1 MKKYHYFIK
10 LKQFFQNEDGAYAVI
25 MGILSFFLIGL
36 VALTVDGSGMLLD
49 KARFSQGIEQAG
61 LALMAE
67 NNDFRTTNQK
77 HADVLRQTVTKEE
90 LEGFSDTFSAQ
101 KYKRNQELVSG
112 LVRHYYYPSTYFKDN
127 LKISDK
133 YDYQCNN
140 LQGPNGEQLKSI
152 ACEISGKFER
162 PSWLYLGKNNGLS
175 FAETTTIN
183 ANKIYI
189 QKNLDEIIP
198 IDLMLVADLSGS
210 MNSSVSGTKYG
221 TAKIDILRE
230 VVSAIAKELL
240 EQNNTEEG
248 KVISQYNR
256 IGFTSFAFGAQQQ
269 NNPAQCYLPY
279 VVNYD
284 TTTQVRVRIRPKSSL
299 NPSGEKIVDYCDNN
313 SNYRDN
319 MDYRN
324 YRYYMDYRDYRDVTL
339 SYKML
344 RSYIGSDEQ
353 CYSYPTLARFFDQL
367 IDYDETIKT
376 IDSFNGR
383 DNDYLMVFNKNS
395 WCLGSANTH
404 INSTYIWAGK
414 NKSADLLSRFN
425 QVPAL
430 GATLSSSGLL
440 IGANLLMNTN
450 PDENAQPS
458 KLGANT
464 QRIILVL
471 SDGQDQITSNDT
483 LNITSNLINQGMCEK
498 IKNKLNS
505 LQDKTYLEQPTRIGF
520 VAFGYGP
527 SGTQKA
533 AWEKCVGK
541 YYYVANNKEEL
552 LESFRKI
559 IGLVE
564 EVGHSTYKE
573 PTYYSN

>member
-1 MKKYHYFIK
+1 MMKIKNYTALLRRFYH
-10 LKQFFQNEDGAYAVI
+10 NERGAYTVMMAI
-25 MGILSFFLIGL
+25 MSFALLGI

-67 NNDFRTTNQK
+67 NNDFRNTNQR
-77 HADVLRQTVTKEE
+77 HEDVIRQTISKQEM
-90 LEGFSDTFSAQ
+90 EGFTDTFSAQ
-101 KYKRNQELVSG
+101 KYKRNQELVRG
-112 LVRHYYYPSTYFKDN
+112 LVRHYYYPSTYREN
-127 LKISDK
+127 NQEINDK
-133 YDYQCNN
+133 YDYQCDN
-140 LQGPNGEQLKSI
+140 LKGPNGEQLKSI
-152 ACEISGKFER
+152 ACEISGEFER

-175 FAETTTIN
+175 FAKTTTIN
-183 ANKIYI
+183 ANKIYV

-198 IDLMLVADLSGS
+198 IDLMLVTDLSGS
-210 MNSSVSGTKYG
+210 MNDDVNGRRYG
-221 TAKIDILRE
+221 TAKIDILRD
-230 VVSAIAKELL
+230 VVASIAKELL

-248 KVISQYNR
+248 KIISKYNR

-269 NNPAQCYLPY
+269 SNSAKCYLPY
-279 VVNYD
+279 EIKPSITVRNNYYYNYY
-284 TTTQVRVRIRPKSSL
+284 TTIRYSEL
-299 NPSGEKIVDYCDNN
+299 
-313 SNYRDN
+313 
-319 MDYRN
+319 
-324 YRYYMDYRDYRDVTL
+324 L
-339 SYKML
+339 
-344 RSYIGSDEQ
+344 SYIGKSQ
-353 CYSYPTLARFFDQL
+353 QRYSYATLAQFFDSL
-367 IDYDETIKT
+367 VDYDKTIES
-376 IDSFNGR
+376 IDSFNGK
-383 DNDYLMVFNKNS
+383 DSDYLMNFNKNS
-395 WCLGSANTH
+395 WCLGNATR
-404 INSTYIWAGK
+404 INSTYIWAKK
-414 NKSADLLSRFN
+414 NESANLISRFYR
-425 QVPAL
+425 VPAT

-450 PDENAQPS
+450 PDEEAQPS

-471 SDGQDQITSNDT
+471 SDGADQINDT
-483 LNITSNLINQGMCEK
+483 NSSLNITSNLINQGMCEK
-498 IKNKLNS
+498 IKSKLDS

-564 EVGHSTYKE
+564 EVGHSIYQ
-573 PTYYSN
+573 PPSYYSN

>member
-1 MKKYHYFIK
+1 MMKIKNYTALLRRFYH
-10 LKQFFQNEDGAYAVI
+10 NERGAYTVMMAI
-25 MGILSFFLIGL
+25 MSFALLGI

-67 NNDFRTTNQK
+67 NNYSRTNEE
-77 HADVLRQTVTKEE
+77 HEDVLRQIVTKEGLSYDEKLKEQKKERNLE
-90 LEGFSDTFSAQ
+90 LIRGI
-101 KYKRNQELVSG
+101 
-112 LVRHYYYPSTYFKDN
+112 VRHYYYPSTYFKDSKDIKDDYDPICGK
-127 LKISDK
+127 LK
-133 YDYQCNN
+133 
-140 LQGPNGEQLKSI
+140 GPNGEQLKSI

-183 ANKIYI
+183 ANKIYV

-198 IDLMLVADLSGS
+198 IDLMLVTDLSGS
-210 MNSSVSGTKYG
+210 MNDDVNGRRYG
-221 TAKIDILRE
+221 TAKIDILRD
-230 VVSAIAKELL
+230 VVASIAKELL

-248 KVISQYNR
+248 KIISKYNR

-269 NNPAQCYLPY
+269 SNSAKCYLPY
-279 VVNYD
+279 EIKPSITVRNNYYYNYY
-284 TTTQVRVRIRPKSSL
+284 TTIRYSEL
-299 NPSGEKIVDYCDNN
+299 
-313 SNYRDN
+313 
-319 MDYRN
+319 
-324 YRYYMDYRDYRDVTL
+324 L
-339 SYKML
+339 
-344 RSYIGSDEQ
+344 SYIGKSQ
-353 CYSYPTLARFFDQL
+353 QRYSYATLAQFFDSL
-367 IDYDETIKT
+367 VDYDKTIES
-376 IDSFNGR
+376 IDSFNGK
-383 DNDYLMVFNKNS
+383 DSDYLMNFNKNS
-395 WCLGSANTH
+395 WCLGNATR
-404 INSTYIWAGK
+404 INSTYIWAKK
-414 NKSADLLSRFN
+414 NESANLISRFN
-425 QVPAL
+425 WVPAT

-450 PDENAQPS
+450 PDEEAQPS

-471 SDGQDQITSNDT
+471 SDGADQINDT
-483 LNITSNLINQGMCEK
+483 NSSLNITSNLINQGMCEK
-498 IKNKLNS
+498 IKSKLDS

-564 EVGHSTYKE
+564 EVGHSIYQ
-573 PTYYSN
+573 PPSYYSN

>member
-269 NNPAQCYLPY
+269 NNTAQCYLPY
-279 VVNYD
+279 EIKPSISVRNSYYGGYYYTTIQYSELLSYVGSNQQRYSYATLAQYFDAFVDYD
-284 TTTQVRVRIRPKSSL
+284 KTIESINSFDGKDLSSL
-299 NPSGEKIVDYCDNN
+299 MYFS
-313 SNYRDN
+313 
-319 MDYRN
+319 
-324 YRYYMDYRDYRDVTL
+324 
-339 SYKML
+339 
-344 RSYIGSDEQ
+344 
-353 CYSYPTLARFFDQL
+353 
-367 IDYDETIKT
+367 
-376 IDSFNGR
+376 
-383 DNDYLMVFNKNS
+383 KNS
-395 WCLGSANTH
+395 WCLGSANNR

-414 NKSADLLSRFN
+414 NESADLVSRFN
-425 QVPAL
+425 RVPAL

-440 IGANLLMNTN
+440 IGANLLMNTT

-471 SDGQDQITSNDT
+471 SDGEDQINNASSS
-483 LNITSNLINQGMCEK
+483 LNITSTLINQGMCEK
-498 IKNKLNS
+498 IKSKLNS

>member
-1 MKKYHYFIK
+1 MMKIK
-10 LKQFFQNEDGAYAVI
+10 NYTALLRRFYRNERGAYTVMMAI
-25 MGILSFFLIGL
+25 MSFALLGI

-67 NNDFRTTNQK
+67 NNYSRTNK
-77 HADVLRQTVTKEE
+77 EHEDVLRQTVTEDELGSKTKLKVQKE
-90 LEGFSDTFSAQ
+90 
-101 KYKRNQELVSG
+101 KRDQELIRG
-112 LVRHYYYPSTYFKDN
+112 IVRHYYYPSTYFKDSKDIKDNYKPICDN
-127 LKISDK
+127 LK
-133 YDYQCNN
+133 
-140 LQGPNGEQLKSI
+140 GPNGEQLKSI
-152 ACEISGKFER
+152 ACEISGEFER

-183 ANKIYI
+183 ANKIYV

-198 IDLMLVADLSGS
+198 IDLMLVTDLSGS
-210 MNSSVSGTKYG
+210 MNDDVNGRRYG
-221 TAKIDILRE
+221 TAKIDILRD
-230 VVSAIAKELL
+230 VVASIAKELL

-248 KVISQYNR
+248 KIISKYNR

-269 NNPAQCYLPY
+269 SNSAKCYLPY
-279 VVNYD
+279 EIKKNVRLDGYNYGRNNSISYTELLSYVGGSYQSYFYLTLAEHFD
-284 TTTQVRVRIRPKSSL
+284 AL
-299 NPSGEKIVDYCDNN
+299 VDYDK
-313 SNYRDN
+313 
-319 MDYRN
+319 
-324 YRYYMDYRDYRDVTL
+324 T
-339 SYKML
+339 
-344 RSYIGSDEQ
+344 
-353 CYSYPTLARFFDQL
+353 
-367 IDYDETIKT
+367 IDS
-376 IDSFNGR
+376 IDSFNGK
-383 DNDYLMVFNKNS
+383 DFNYLMTFNKNS
-395 WCLGSANTH
+395 WCLGSANTR
-404 INSTYIWAGK
+404 INSTYIWAKK
-414 NKSADLLSRFN
+414 NESANLISRFN
-425 QVPAL
+425 WVPAT

-450 PDENAQPS
+450 PDEEAQPS

-471 SDGQDQITSNDT
+471 SDGADQISNANSS

-498 IKNKLNS
+498 IKSKLDS

-564 EVGHSTYKE
+564 EVGHSIYQA
-573 PTYYSN
+573 PSYYSN

>member
-1 MKKYHYFIK
+1 MKIKNYTALLRWFYH
-10 LKQFFQNEDGAYAVI
+10 NERGAYTVMMAI
-25 MGILSFFLIGL
+25 MSFALLGI

-67 NNDFRTTNQK
+67 NNYSRTNEE
-77 HADVLRQTVTKEE
+77 HEDVLRQIVTKEGLSYDEKLKEQKKERNLE
-90 LEGFSDTFSAQ
+90 LIRGI
-101 KYKRNQELVSG
+101 
-112 LVRHYYYPSTYFKDN
+112 VRHYYYPSTYFKDSKDIEDEYVPKCDN
-127 LKISDK
+127 LK
-133 YDYQCNN
+133 
-140 LQGPNGEQLKSI
+140 GPNGEQLKSI

-183 ANKIYI
+183 ANKIYV

-198 IDLMLVADLSGS
+198 IDLMLVTDLSGS
-210 MNSSVSGTKYG
+210 MNSSVDGRYG
-221 TAKIDILRE
+221 TAKITILRD
-230 VVSAIAKELL
+230 VVSSIAKELL

-248 KVISQYNR
+248 KIISKYNR

-269 NNPAQCYLPY
+269 SNSAKCYLPY
-279 VVNYD
+279 EIKPSITVRNNYYYD
-284 TTTQVRVRIRPKSSL
+284 YYTTTIRYSEL
-299 NPSGEKIVDYCDNN
+299 
-313 SNYRDN
+313 
-319 MDYRN
+319 
-324 YRYYMDYRDYRDVTL
+324 L
-339 SYKML
+339 
-344 RSYIGSDEQ
+344 SYIGKSQ
-353 CYSYPTLARFFDQL
+353 QRYSYATLAQFFDL
-367 IDYDETIKT
+367 FVDYDKTIDS
-376 IDSFNGR
+376 IDSFNGK
-383 DNDYLMVFNKNS
+383 DSDYLMNFNKNS
-395 WCLGSANTH
+395 WCLGNATR
-404 INSTYIWAGK
+404 INSTYIWAKK
-414 NKSADLLSRFN
+414 NESTDLINRFN
-425 QVPAL
+425 QVQAT

-440 IGANLLMNTN
+440 IGANLLTNTN
-450 PDENAQPS
+450 PDEEAQPS

-471 SDGQDQITSNDT
+471 SDGADQLSDANSS

-498 IKNKLNS
+498 IKSKLDS

-564 EVGHSTYKE
+564 EVGHSIYQ
-573 PTYYSN
+573 PPSYYSN

>member
-1 MKKYHYFIK
+1 MKIK
-10 LKQFFQNEDGAYAVI
+10 NYTALLRRFYRNERGAYTVMMAI
-25 MGILSFFLIGL
+25 MSFALLGI

-67 NNDFRTTNQK
+67 NNDFRNTNQR
-77 HADVLRQTVTKEE
+77 HEDVLRQIVTKEGLSYDEKLKEQKKERNLE
-90 LEGFSDTFSAQ
+90 LIRGI
-101 KYKRNQELVSG
+101 
-112 LVRHYYYPSTYFKDN
+112 VRHYYYPSTYFKDSKDIKDDYDPICGK
-127 LKISDK
+127 LK
-133 YDYQCNN
+133 
-140 LQGPNGEQLKSI
+140 GPNGEQLKSI

-183 ANKIYI
+183 ANKIYV

-198 IDLMLVADLSGS
+198 IDLMLVTDLSGS
-210 MNSSVSGTKYG
+210 MNDDVNGRRYG
-221 TAKIDILRE
+221 TAKIDILRD
-230 VVSAIAKELL
+230 VVASIAKELL

-248 KVISQYNR
+248 KIISKYNR

-269 NNPAQCYLPY
+269 SNSAKCYLPY
-279 VVNYD
+279 EIKKNVRLDGYNYGRNNSISYTELLSYVGGSYQSYFYLTLAEHFD
-284 TTTQVRVRIRPKSSL
+284 AL
-299 NPSGEKIVDYCDNN
+299 VDYD
-313 SNYRDN
+313 
-319 MDYRN
+319 
-324 YRYYMDYRDYRDVTL
+324 
-339 SYKML
+339 K
-344 RSYIGSDEQ
+344 
-353 CYSYPTLARFFDQL
+353 
-367 IDYDETIKT
+367 TIES
-376 IDSFNGR
+376 IDSFNGK
-383 DNDYLMVFNKNS
+383 DSDYLMNFNKNS
-395 WCLGSANTH
+395 WCLGNATR
-404 INSTYIWAGK
+404 INSTYIWAKK
-414 NKSADLLSRFN
+414 NESANLISRFN
-425 QVPAL
+425 WVPAT

-450 PDENAQPS
+450 PDEEAQPS

-471 SDGQDQITSNDT
+471 SDGADQISNANSS

-498 IKNKLNS
+498 IKSKLDS

-564 EVGHSTYKE
+564 EVGHSIYQ
-573 PTYYSN
+573 PPSYYSN